1 MLAHLELELE
11 PIDILSSN
19 SRKLSYKRSLLLIR
33 LVLVTGS
40 AVSNYSERN
49 AIRAS
54 LTMQPMAA
62 LAAAFMLTLQNTA
75 LRPHN
80 TRRNKGLRAA
90 ATSEDL
96 LAEAAAL
103 RREANAMEAA
113 MEAEIAPPP
122 PPPPPSKPKTVAGV
136 SPSEALEWTGSAF
149 AGAIEL
155 VQEDGS
161 KRRTPAE
168 WSPWYGDQ
176 KSIIFQRQLSLP
188 LGIIL
193 EEAGGGAIRVAEVRP
208 GGSGEERDIRP
219 GDVLRACSAIS
230 STIVYGNAMFPLD
243 GANTKWRRTLA
254 PCDMQPFEQVM
265 EQVTSNEGTI
275 LLVLE
280 REIK

>member
-1 MLAHLELELE
+1 
-11 PIDILSSN
+11 
-19 SRKLSYKRSLLLIR
+19 
-33 LVLVTGS
+33 
-40 AVSNYSERN
+40 
-49 AIRAS
+49 
-54 LTMQPMAA
+54 MQPMAA
-62 LAAAFMLTLQNTA
+62 FAAAFMLTLQSTA

-80 TRRNKGLRAA
+80 TRLNKGLRAA

-103 RREANAMEAA
+103 RREANAMEADL
-113 MEAEIAPPP
+113 EAELAPPP
-122 PPPPPSKPKTVAGV
+122 APAPKPAPKPASVAGV

-168 WSPWYGDQ
+168 WSPWYGAG
-176 KSIIFQRQLSLP
+176 KSVVFQRELTLP
-188 LGIIL
+188 LGVIL
-193 EEAGGGAIRVAEVRP
+193 EEGGGGSIIVAEVRP
-208 GGSGEERDIRP
+208 GGSGEQRDIRP

-265 EQVTSNEGTI
+265 EQITSNEGTV

-280 REIK
+280 REI

>member
-1 MLAHLELELE
+1 
-11 PIDILSSN
+11 
-19 SRKLSYKRSLLLIR
+19 
-33 LVLVTGS
+33 
-40 AVSNYSERN
+40 
-49 AIRAS
+49 
-54 LTMQPMAA
+54 MQPMAA
-62 LAAAFMLTLQNTA
+62 LAAACMLTLQSTA

-80 TRRNKGLRAA
+80 TRLNKGLRAA

-103 RREANAMEAA
+103 RREANAMEADL
-113 MEAEIAPPP
+113 EAEIAPPP
-122 PPPPPSKPKTVAGV
+122 PPAPKPAPKPASVAGV

-155 VQEDGS
+155 AQEDGS

-168 WSPWYGDQ
+168 WQPWYGAG
-176 KSIIFQRQLSLP
+176 KSICFQRELTLP

-208 GGSGEERDIRP
+208 GGSGEDRDIRP

-254 PCDMQPFEQVM
+254 PCDMRPFEQVM

-280 REIK
+280 RQV

>member
-1 MLAHLELELE
+1 MLFM
-11 PIDILSSN
+11 
-19 SRKLSYKRSLLLIR
+19 
-33 LVLVTGS
+33 
-40 AVSNYSERN
+40 N
-49 AIRAS
+49 AAS
-54 LTMQPMAA
+54 LCPS
-62 LAAAFMLTLQNTA
+62 
-75 LRPHN
+75 LRRP
-80 TRRNKGLRAA
+80 RLRGGSSAAA

-103 RREANAMEAA
+103 RREANAMEADL
-113 MEAEIAPPP
+113 EAEIAPPP
-122 PPPPPSKPKTVAGV
+122 PPPAPAKPKTVAGV
-136 SPSEALEWTGSAF
+136 SPSEALDWTGSAF

-168 WSPWYGDQ
+168 WSPWYGAG
-176 KSIIFQRQLSLP
+176 KSVVFQRELALP

-208 GGSGEERDIRP
+208 GGSGEDRDIRP

-265 EQVTSNEGTI
+265 EQVTSNGGTI

>member
-1 MLAHLELELE
+1 MRSPCIIAMLFM
-11 PIDILSSN
+11 
-19 SRKLSYKRSLLLIR
+19 
-33 LVLVTGS
+33 
-40 AVSNYSERN
+40 N
-49 AIRAS
+49 AAS
-54 LTMQPMAA
+54 LRPSPRRPR
-62 LAAAFMLTLQNTA
+62 
-75 LRPHN
+75 LRAPSA
-80 TRRNKGLRAA
+80 AA

-103 RREANAMEAA
+103 RREANAMEADL
-113 MEAEIAPPP
+113 EAEIAPPP
-122 PPPPPSKPKTVAGV
+122 PPPTPSKPKTVAGV

-149 AGAIEL
+149 AGTIEL
-155 VQEDGS
+155 QQEDGTT
-161 KRRTPAE
+161 RRTPAE
-168 WSPWYGDQ
+168 WSPWYGAQ

-254 PCDMQPFEQVM
+254 PCDMQPFETVM
-265 EQVTSNEGTI
+265 EQITSNEGTV

>member
-1 MLAHLELELE
+1 MRSPCIAMLFM
-11 PIDILSSN
+11 
-19 SRKLSYKRSLLLIR
+19 
-33 LVLVTGS
+33 
-40 AVSNYSERN
+40 N
-49 AIRAS
+49 AAS
-54 LTMQPMAA
+54 LRPSPRRPR
-62 LAAAFMLTLQNTA
+62 
-75 LRPHN
+75 LR
-80 TRRNKGLRAA
+80 GASSAAA

-103 RREANAMEAA
+103 RREANAMEA
-113 MEAEIAPPP
+113 EIAPPP
-122 PPPPPSKPKTVAGV
+122 PPPAPSKPKTVAGV

-168 WSPWYGDQ
+168 WSPWYGAG
-176 KSIIFQRQLSLP
+176 KSVVFQRELTLP

-193 EEAGGGAIRVAEVRP
+193 EEAGGGAIRVAEVRE
-208 GGSGEERDIRP
+208 GGSGEQCDIRP

-254 PCDMQPFEQVM
+254 PCDMRPFETVM

>member
-1 MLAHLELELE
+1 
-11 PIDILSSN
+11 
-19 SRKLSYKRSLLLIR
+19 
-33 LVLVTGS
+33 
-40 AVSNYSERN
+40 
-49 AIRAS
+49 
-54 LTMQPMAA
+54 MQPMAA
-62 LAAAFMLTLQNTA
+62 FAAAFMLTLQSTA

-80 TRRNKGLRAA
+80 TRLNKGLRAA

-103 RREANAMEAA
+103 RREANAMEADL
-113 MEAEIAPPP
+113 EAEIAPTPP
-122 PPPPPSKPKTVAGV
+122 PPAPSKPKPVAGV

-155 VQEDGS
+155 VQEDGTT
-161 KRRTPAE
+161 RRTPAE
-168 WSPWYGDQ
+168 WSPWYGAG
-176 KSIIFQRQLSLP
+176 KSVVFQRELALP
-188 LGIIL
+188 LGVIL
-193 EEAGGGAIRVAEVRP
+193 EEGGGGSIIVAEVRP
-208 GGSGEERDIRP
+208 GGSGEQRDIRP

-280 REIK
+280 RQV

>member
-1 MLAHLELELE
+1 
-11 PIDILSSN
+11 
-19 SRKLSYKRSLLLIR
+19 
-33 LVLVTGS
+33 
-40 AVSNYSERN
+40 
-49 AIRAS
+49 
-54 LTMQPMAA
+54 MAA
-62 LAAAFMLTLQNTA
+62 FAAAFMLTMQSTA
-75 LRPHN
+75 LRPA
-80 TRRNKGLRAA
+80 RGPPRLRGLLRAA

-103 RREANAMEAA
+103 RREANAMEADL
-113 MEAEIAPPP
+113 EAELAPPP
-122 PPPPPSKPKTVAGV
+122 APEPPAPSKPKTVAGV
-136 SPSEALEWTGSAF
+136 SPAEALEWTGSAF
-149 AGAIEL
+149 AGKIEL
-155 VQEDGS
+155 EQEDGTT
-161 KRRTPAE
+161 RRTPAE
-168 WSPWYGDQ
+168 WSPWYGAQ

-254 PCDMQPFEQVM
+254 PCDMQPFETVM
-265 EQVTSNEGTI
+265 EQITSNEGTI